1 MNKIDVNNFNKEKL
15 NIYNYR
21 TKNKD
26 TNTIDALK
34 YAYDLTK
41 KETFIAKNAKIKK
54 KSPKEYLIK
63 MNYFYKNLNT
73 KLYD

>member
-1 MNKIDVNNFNKEKL
+1 VTRLYDF
-15 NIYNYR
+15 
-21 TKNKD
+21 KNTPK
-26 TNTIDALK
+26 NT
-34 YAYDLTK
+34 
-41 KETFIAKNAKIKK
+41 KIKK